1 MRGGPDGSPRLRF
14 LRAGGS
20 PAWHRGRGGGSWRA
34 RLWRLAKR
42 KQAWRRLAPKG
53 SRRGKAR
60 LRKQPHG
67 QRCWFYLFF
76 FFVYIIQCH
85 YRKYG
90 KCQALQ
96 GHYVLEAELMRG
108 CQQAFGGI
116 EHPADNQQE
125 HCVYQKLLHRAS
137 FFFVILNVFG
147 LQLACR
153 AAAVVA
159 WLVPS
164 SVGIVFAPVPFRAMK
179 QAVFHCHTAC
189 FISQYGTFHRQ
200 VHRPFNFNICPV
212 RFEDC
217 RFANMHFL

>member
-1 MRGGPDGSPRLRF
+1 MALPACVSSGPVATRHGTEAAAEALGGQGFGAWPSVNRHG
-14 LRAGGS
+14 GGS
-20 PAWHRGRGGGSWRA
+20 PH
-34 RLWRLAKR
+34 
-42 KQAWRRLAPKG
+42 KG
-53 SRRGKAR
+53 CCRGKVR
-60 LRKQPHG
+60 LRKRPHG

-96 GHYVLEAELMRG
+96 GHYVLEAELIRG

-147 LQLACR
+147 LQSACR